1 MEPKIETKDKEIKKE
16 SFSGP
21 ASYPISSWVSGGE
34 AGSGFQPRDLTSIV
48 IESHIYALNV
58 AFGLKYPRLS
68 RDTVR
73 YIQEEKVPHR
83 N

>member
-34 AGSGFQPRDLTSIV
+34 QAAAGSAGERQAAAGSAGERQASLT
-48 IESHIYALNV
+48 EPQCTQ
-58 AFGLKYPRLS
+58 F
-68 RDTVR
+68 TM
-73 YIQEEKVPHR
+73 
-83 N
+83 